1 MTVYTAAMHTGAAL
15 IASLLVMATSLVG
28 VVFTAGN
35 LGRWMQKYL
44 TYLTTFSAGVFL
56 LVAYHLAEEAVHEGG
71 WLAGVS
77 SVIIGALIMESI
89 HFLLPTKHH
98 HHGVGHDHAH
108 TPIDGRSMLLSDALH
123 NIGDG
128 ILLVGAFATNLYVGI
143 AATVGVILHETV
155 QEISEYFVLREAG
168 YSNSGALIRNLAVSS
183 SILIGLFLATY
194 LSAMDSVLAILSG
207 IAAGGFLSVILHD
220 LLPHA
225 IASIRTHGNL
235 AIHVSA
241 FVIGALGML
250 GLQIAMPHEE
260 ETEAPLATESGNT
273 IIISDT
279 AFEPTPTPAQ
289 TPSVPVVSKPTPIVP
304 TPNAVA
310 TPTTGSTNTTVQNSA
325 GVPSSTDVEEST
337 TATEAAAGTSD
348 STTEPGSASGAP
360 GGR

>member
-1 MTVYTAAMHTGAAL
+1 MHTGAAL
-15 IASLLVMATSLVG
+15 IASLLVMATSLAG
-28 VVFTAGN
+28 VIFTAGQ

-260 ETEAPLATESGNT
+260 ETEAPFAIESGNT

-279 AFEPTPTPAQ
+279 ALEPTPIPTQAPSAPAD
-289 TPSVPVVSKPTPIVP
+289 SKPKPTAPAPNIVAAP
-304 TPNAVA
+304 S
-310 TPTTGSTNTTVQNSA
+310 TGSTSTTPQNSA
-325 GVPSSTDVEEST
+325 GAPSSTGVEEST
-337 TATEAAAGTSD
+337 TATEAAGASDTS
-348 STTEPGSASGAP
+348 TEPGSASGAP